1 MSRQT
6 NYLNLQ
12 SQTELSESSDNDEST
27 FSITLALDSIV
38 VLISEVVTFV
48 EDSSSLDDS
57 PSDSE
62 KTVVLSSFFS
72 ASDSFSDFTGT
83 IFSSLSRSVPD
94 SEEDEEDESD
104 ELDESDQPSEQ
115 RLLQRASV
123 YHFLYLYFQL
133 LLSPLQ

>member
-1 MSRQT
+1 MAPLFVSSSEESSDD
-6 NYLNLQ
+6 LLDEP
-12 SQTELSESSDNDEST
+12 SDELSESSESDELSESSDNDEST

-104 ELDESDQPSEQ
+104 ELDESDQPS
-115 RLLQRASV
+115 
-123 YHFLYLYFQL
+123 
-133 LLSPLQ
+133 